1 MTEANG
7 RARRVPEMQADDL
20 KEITSRASSLLHK
33 VTVVISGILLASIA
47 VIVNVGVFYRY
58 ILFDPIP
65 WSEQIPKYA
74 MIWMGFL
81 GASSALYADRHMG
94 FDFLITRLPSRA
106 KEIITLAGML
116 LILLFLVFLTIYGVV
131 FAFAV
136 GFSSTAPMLGFPMF
150 YLFLTVPIGG
160 VFMILQAVAKIV
172 LRVSSR

>member
-1 MTEANG
+1 MQGNLRGTIL
-7 RARRVPEMQADDL
+7 RV
-20 KEITSRASSLLHK
+20 SSFLNSTTMLISTLLL
-33 VTVVISGILLASIA
+33 IGIA

-58 ILFDPIP
+58 ILFDPLP

-94 FDFLITRLPSRA
+94 FDFLIVRLHYRVR
-106 KEIITLAGML
+106 KIISLAGML
-116 LILLFLVFLTIYGVV
+116 LIMLFLIFLTIYGIV

-136 GFSSTAPMLGFPMF
+136 GFISTAPMLGFPMF

-160 VFMILQAVAKIV
+160 MFMILQATAKFIMTV
-172 LRVSSR
+172 LPR